1 MRWDLRVIAVLV
13 RWGSRT
19 LPLLALGLLAIGVT
33 APNAE
38 ILRAGQPAPE
48 IAGGPWINSA
58 ALTLEGLRGRVVLVE
73 FWTYG

>member
-33 APNAE
+33 PPNAE